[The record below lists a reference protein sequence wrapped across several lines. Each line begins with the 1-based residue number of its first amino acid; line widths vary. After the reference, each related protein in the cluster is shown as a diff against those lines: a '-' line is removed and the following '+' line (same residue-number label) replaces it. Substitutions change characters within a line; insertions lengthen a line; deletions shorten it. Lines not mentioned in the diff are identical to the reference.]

1 MIVVSFETKKD
12 QKIILEKA
20 KRFFV
25 DTVGLKLTEEDPCC
39 LTFKAEDKLGYV
51 RLTLSQIE
59 KKFDIVICS
68 HVLEHVSDLSN
79 LVTKLK
85 EQLKSNGI
93 IYAEVPQEIW
103 AGLRIDADPVTHV
116 NFFSLNSF
124 LSILLLCY
132 NLYS

>member
-1 MIVVSFETKKD
+1 MPIKG
-12 QKIILEKA
+12 A
-20 KRFFV
+20 K
-25 DTVGLKLTEEDPCC
+25 
-39 LTFKAEDKLGYV
+39 KLGNNINDA
-51 RLTLSQIE
+51 RIE

-85 EQLKSNGI
+85 KQLKSNGI

-116 NFFSLNSF
+116 NFRYFD
-124 LSILLLCY
+124 SILLLEKASY
-132 NLYS
+132 ALPGDEVSAHIPPRHEQN